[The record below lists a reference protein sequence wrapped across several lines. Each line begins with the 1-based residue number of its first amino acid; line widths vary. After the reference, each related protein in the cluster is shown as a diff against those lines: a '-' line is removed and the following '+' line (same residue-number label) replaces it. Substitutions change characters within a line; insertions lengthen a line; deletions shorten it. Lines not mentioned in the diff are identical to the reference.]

1 MDKESS
7 IEQVL
12 DFTKTGTGISTFIN
26 VGNTCYLNS
35 ALQVLMHID
44 EVRKIFLKTE
54 KMRSENPDFFKNKDI
69 KFYDCIKAIYKGY
82 WEDDCLIRPLGLVKY
97 LNEYSYF
104 PMGEQSDSTEVLTC
118 IIQKIHESVAVPRE
132 LSIEG
137 ATSSLDELAIKQWN
151 VYLDKK
157 YSPLSN
163 MFWGQF
169 YNRVHCHHCGNKS
182 TIFETFH
189 YLTIQ
194 AVIEGEE
201 NVENDIDLM
210 KLFEHFLVEKKFDE
224 ENKYQCE
231 TCKMKV
237 DNATTRTSL
246 WKLPK
251 YLIIQLK
258 RYYNKA
264 DSKQIH
270 KSHRNIEYPLHFDPM
285 FLIDKK
291 KRSTMTKKY
300 TYNLHSGV
308 FHMGSIHMGHYN
320 CYSWNQDTLQW
331 LGFDDER
338 KVELD
343 GPILKH
349 NNIYQLVY
357 ELNEV
362 QDVL

>member
-1 MDKESS
+1 MENNNS

-35 ALQVLMHID
+35 ALQVLMHIE

-54 KMRSENPDFFKNKDI
+54 KIRSQNPDFFKDKDI

-97 LNEYSYF
+97 LDEYSYF
-104 PMGEQSDSTEVLTC
+104 PMGQQNDSTEVLTC
-118 IIQKIHESVAVPRE
+118 IIQKIHESVAIPKE

-137 ATSSLDELAIKQWN
+137 AISSLDEMAIKQWN
-151 VYLDKK
+151 LHLEKK

-169 YNRVHCHHCGNKS
+169 YTRVHCHQCNNKS
-182 TIFETFH
+182 YRFETFH
-189 YLTIQ
+189 YLTLQ
-194 AVIEGEE
+194 AVIDGEE
-201 NVENDIDLM
+201 NVESDIGLTQ
-210 KLFEHFLVEKKFDE
+210 LFEHFLTEKKFDDD
-224 ENKYQCE
+224 NKYHCE
-231 TCKMKV
+231 KCKTKV
-237 DNATTRTSL
+237 DIATTRTSL

-251 YLIIQLK
+251 FLIIQLK
-258 RYYNKA
+258 RYYNKT
-264 DSKQIH
+264 DSKQLH
-270 KSHRNIEYPLHFDPM
+270 KSHRNIEYPLHFDPT

-291 KRSTMTKKY
+291 KSTKMDKKY
-300 TYNLHSGV
+300 VYNLHSGV
-308 FHMGSIHMGHYN
+308 FHSGGLLSGHYN

-338 KVELD
+338 KIELE
-343 GPILKH
+343 GPITKH

-357 ELNEV
+357 QLDEV
-362 QDVL
+362 EDVL